1 MPDFKPRFK
10 YSRPMH
16 IFLES
21 GLLKRMPRS
30 GWFMAG
36 VENPE
41 SVAEH
46 SWRAAVIAY
55 FFAKEEG
62 LDPYKC
68 ATMAVFHDIAETRVW
83 DIPWLPR
90 RRGYLQ
96 KDEKKAAREL
106 LQDDELYELW
116 RQVDDKDTPE
126 GKLVKDAEYFE
137 MAITAYEYTREGYES
152 AREWADNLEGVW
164 RTEVAKKYYAELRKL
179 GPEGIAEFWKWF
191 ANGLPGEEIDI
202 NKSRDT

>member
-1 MPDFKPRFK
+1 MPHTFHRRYK

-16 IFLES
+16 IFLEV

-30 GWFMAG
+30 GWFIAG
-36 VENPE
+36 VEEPE

-90 RRGYLQ
+90 RRGYI
-96 KDEKKAAREL
+96 EKNEKRAARDL
-106 LQDDELYELW
+106 LPSDVYELW
-116 RQVDDKDTPE
+116 RQVDEKDTPE
-126 GKLVKDAEYFE
+126 GRLVKDAEYFE
-137 MAITAYEYTREGYES
+137 MAITAYEYVCEGYES
-152 AREWADNLEGVW
+152 AKEWADNLEDVW
-164 RTEVAKKYYAELRKL
+164 NTNVAKKYYKELKKL
-179 GPEGIAEFWKWF
+179 GPEGVAEFWKWF
-191 ANGLPGEEIDI
+191 ANGLPGEE
-202 NKSRDT
+202 SGR

>member
-1 MPDFKPRFK
+1 MTYEFRPRFK
-10 YSRPMH
+10 YPRPMH
-16 IFLES
+16 VFLEA

-55 FFAKEEG
+55 FFAKEAG

-90 RRGYLQ
+90 RRGYIS
-96 KDEKKAAREL
+96 KDEEKAAWEL
-106 LQDDELYELW
+106 LQDEELFRLWKEVDE
-116 RQVDDKDTPE
+116 KNTPE

-137 MAITAYEYTREGYES
+137 MAITAYEYAREGYES

-164 RTEVAKKYYAELRKL
+164 RTEIAKKYYAELKKL
-179 GPEGIAEFWKWF
+179 GPEGVAEFWKWF
-191 ANGLPGEEIDI
+191 ANGLPGEVTR
-202 NKSRDT
+202 KV